1 MANNTVPKSITR
13 IREEWNGL
21 PVRYVILV
29 ISFVVLSLILIAFI
43 LLSNSGQGI
52 FLAILFFELAFFYK
66 FLRSPK
72 VMDRSVLI
80 YKFLL
85 KSIKGETVIAKFK
98 LPAGFLERI
107 IPIKAFH
114 QDGIIEFMENK
125 YGLLMRIEPSR
136 ICEDDIDIH
145 IQKTRA
151 LVDSLHG
158 ELLTKAFV
166 CSIQETNF
174 KPLAR
179 NVVNIINTQERTPEQ
194 KKHLDSLYHHA
205 QENNNAVIQWQFYV
219 FLSLG
224 THTTLDK
231 AMIAK
236 KQYFPGFSEKLQKLG
251 ILVTQLK
258 NKEALASAYKQCIT
272 QGGYT

>member
-29 ISFVVLSLILIAFI
+29 IFFVVLSLILMASI

-52 FLAILFFELAFFYK
+52 FLGILFFELAFFYK

-72 VMDRSVLI
+72 IMDRSLLI

-85 KSIKGETVIAKFK
+85 RSIKGETVIAKFR
-98 LPAGFLERI
+98 LPDGFLERI

-114 QDGIIEFMENK
+114 PDGIIEFMENK

-136 ICEDDIDIH
+136 ISEDDIDTH
-145 IQKTRA
+145 IQKTRS

-166 CSIQETNF
+166 CSIQETNSR
-174 KPLAR
+174 PLAR

-194 KKHLDSLYHHA
+194 RKHLDSLYHHA
-205 QENNNAVIQWQFYV
+205 QENNNTVIQWQFYV
-219 FLSLG
+219 FLSIG
-224 THTTLDK
+224 THPDLEK
-231 AMIAK
+231 AIIAK
-236 KQYFPGFSEKLQKLG
+236 KQYFPGFSDKLQKLG
-251 ILVTQLK
+251 VLVMPLK
-258 NKEALASAYKQCIT
+258 NKEALASAYRKCLT

>member
-29 ISFVVLSLILIAFI
+29 ISFVILSLILIASI
-43 LLSNSGQGI
+43 LLYDSGQAI

-80 YKFLL
+80 YKYLFR
-85 KSIKGETVIAKFK
+85 SIKGETVIAKFK

-136 ICEDDIDIH
+136 ISEDDIDTH
-145 IQKTRA
+145 IQRTRA

-166 CSIQETNF
+166 CSIKESNY

-179 NVVNIINTQERTPEQ
+179 NVV
-194 KKHLDSLYHHA
+194 
-205 QENNNAVIQWQFYV
+205 
-219 FLSLG
+219 LSLI
-224 THTTLDK
+224 H
-231 AMIAK
+231 I
-236 KQYFPGFSEKLQKLG
+236 SEPTRL
-251 ILVTQLK
+251 
-258 NKEALASAYKQCIT
+258 
-272 QGGYT
+272 

>member
-29 ISFVVLSLILIAFI
+29 IFFVVLSLILMASI

-52 FLAILFFELAFFYK
+52 FLGILFFELAFFYK

-72 VMDRSVLI
+72 IMDRSVLM

-85 KSIKGETVIAKFK
+85 KSIKGETVIAKFR
-98 LPAGFLERI
+98 LPDGFLESI
-107 IPIKAFH
+107 IPIRAFH
-114 QDGIIEFMENK
+114 PDGIIEFMENK

-136 ICEDDIDIH
+136 ISEDDIDTH
-145 IQKTRA
+145 IQKTRS

-166 CSIQETNF
+166 CSIKETNSR
-174 KPLAR
+174 PLAR

-205 QENNNAVIQWQFYV
+205 QENNNTVIQWQFYV
-219 FLSLG
+219 FLVLCILSMVYYIWLG
-224 THTTLDK
+224 FGENL
-231 AMIAK
+231 IRC
-236 KQYFPGFSEKLQKLG
+236 FRP
-251 ILVTQLK
+251 
-258 NKEALASAYKQCIT
+258 NKRLWTSVPYIQICFDSTNE
-272 QGGYT
+272 

>member
-21 PVRYVILV
+21 PVRYVIIV
-29 ISFVVLSLILIAFI
+29 ISFAVLSLILIASI
-43 LLSNSGQGI
+43 LLSDSGQGI
-52 FLAILFFELAFFYK
+52 YLALLFFELAFFYK

-85 KSIKGETVIAKFK
+85 KSMKGETVIAKFR
-98 LPAGFLERI
+98 LPAGFLESI
-107 IPIKAFH
+107 IPIRAFH

-136 ICEDDIDIH
+136 ISEDDIDTH

-166 CSIQETNF
+166 CSIQETSY

-179 NVVNIINTQERTPEQ
+179 NIVNIINTQERTPEQ
-194 KKHLDSLYHHA
+194 KKHLDSIYHHA
-205 QENNNAVIQWQFYV
+205 QENNNTVIQWQFYV
-219 FLSLG
+219 FLSIG
-224 THTTLDK
+224 THPNIEK
-231 AMIAK
+231 AIIAK
-236 KQYFPGFSEKLQKLG
+236 KQYFLGFSEKLQKLG
-251 ILVTQLK
+251 ILVMPLK
-258 NKEALASAYKQCIT
+258 NREALASAYRQCIT

>member
-29 ISFVVLSLILIAFI
+29 ISFVILSLILIASI
-43 LLSNSGQGI
+43 MLSESGQGI

-80 YKFLL
+80 YKYLL
-85 KSIKGETVIAKFK
+85 RSIKGETVIGKFK
-98 LPAGFLERI
+98 LPAGFMERL

-125 YGLLMRIEPSR
+125 YGLLMKIEPSR
-136 ICEDDIDIH
+136 ISEDDIDTH
-145 IQKTRA
+145 IQKTRS

-166 CSIQETNF
+166 CSIQESDY

-194 KKHLDSLYHHA
+194 RKHLDSLYHHA
-205 QENNNAVIQWQFYV
+205 QENKNTIIQWQFYV
-219 FLSLG
+219 FLGLG

-236 KQYFPGFSEKLQKLG
+236 KQYFPGFSDKLQKLG
-251 ILVTQLK
+251 ILVKPLK
-258 NKEALASAYKQCIT
+258 NKDVLASAYKQCIT
-272 QGGYT
+272 RGGYI

>member
-21 PVRYVILV
+21 PVRYVIMA
-29 ISFVVLSLILIAFI
+29 ISFVILSLTLIASI
-43 LLSNSGQGI
+43 LLSNNGQGI
-52 FLAILFFELAFFYK
+52 YFGLLFFELAFFFK
-66 FLRSPK
+66 FLRTPK
-72 VMDRSVLI
+72 VMDRSILM
-80 YKFLL
+80 YNFLL
-85 KSIKGETVIAKFK
+85 RSIKGETVIAKFK
-98 LPAGFLERI
+98 LPAGYLERL

-114 QDGIIEFMENK
+114 EDGIIEFMENK

-136 ICEDDIDIH
+136 ISEDDIDTH
-145 IQKTRA
+145 IQRTRA

-166 CSIQETNF
+166 CSIQEGNY

-179 NVVNIINTQERTPEQ
+179 NIVNIVNTQERTLEQ
-194 KKHLDSLYHHA
+194 RKHLDSIYHHA
-205 QENNNAVIQWQFYV
+205 QQNKNTVIQWKFYV

-224 THTTLDK
+224 THATLNK
-231 AMIAK
+231 AIIAK

-251 ILVTQLK
+251 IIVVPLK
-258 NKEALASAYKQCIT
+258 KKEALASAYKQCIT

>member
-21 PVRYVILV
+21 PVRYVIIV
-29 ISFVVLSLILIAFI
+29 IFFVVLSLILIASI

-52 FLAILFFELAFFYK
+52 YLAILFFELAFFYK

-72 VMDRSVLI
+72 VMDRSVLV

-85 KSIKGETVIAKFK
+85 KSMKGETVIAKFR
-98 LPAGFLERI
+98 LPAGFLESI
-107 IPIKAFH
+107 IPIRAFH

-136 ICEDDIDIH
+136 ISEDDIDTH

-166 CSIQETNF
+166 CSIQETNSR
-174 KPLAR
+174 PLAR
-179 NVVNIINTQERTPEQ
+179 NIVNIINTQERTPEQ
-194 KKHLDSLYHHA
+194 KKHLDSIYHHA
-205 QENNNAVIQWQFYV
+205 QENNNTVIQWQFYV
-219 FLSLG
+219 FLSIG
-224 THTTLDK
+224 THPNIDK
-231 AMIAK
+231 AIIAK

-251 ILVTQLK
+251 ILVMPLK
-258 NKEALASAYKQCIT
+258 NREALASAYRQCIT
-272 QGGYT
+272 QGGYV

>member
-21 PVRYVILV
+21 PVRYVIIV
-29 ISFVVLSLILIAFI
+29 ISFVVLSLILIASI

-52 FLAILFFELAFFYK
+52 YLAILFFELAFFYK

-85 KSIKGETVIAKFK
+85 KSMKGETVIAKFR
-98 LPAGFLERI
+98 LPAGFLESI
-107 IPIKAFH
+107 IPIRAFH

-136 ICEDDIDIH
+136 ISEDDIDLQ
-145 IQKTRA
+145 IQRTRS

-166 CSIQETNF
+166 CSIQETNY

-194 KKHLDSLYHHA
+194 KKHLDSIYHHA
-205 QENNNAVIQWQFYV
+205 QENKNTVIQWQFYV
-219 FLSLG
+219 FLSIG
-224 THTTLDK
+224 THPNIEK
-231 AMIAK
+231 AIIAK

-251 ILVTQLK
+251 ILVMPLK
-258 NKEALASAYKQCIT
+258 NREALASAYRKCIT

>member
-21 PVRYVILV
+21 PVRYVIIV
-29 ISFVVLSLILIAFI
+29 ISFAVLSLILIASI
-43 LLSNSGQGI
+43 LLSDSGQGI
-52 FLAILFFELAFFYK
+52 YLALLFFELAFFYK

-85 KSIKGETVIAKFK
+85 KSMKGETVIAKFR

-107 IPIKAFH
+107 IPIRAFH

-136 ICEDDIDIH
+136 ISEDDIDTH

-166 CSIQETNF
+166 CSIQETSY

-179 NVVNIINTQERTPEQ
+179 NIVNIINTQERTPEQ
-194 KKHLDSLYHHA
+194 KKHLDSIYHHA
-205 QENNNAVIQWQFYV
+205 QENNNTVIQWQFYV
-219 FLSLG
+219 FLSIG
-224 THTTLDK
+224 THPNIEK
-231 AMIAK
+231 AIIAK
-236 KQYFPGFSEKLQKLG
+236 KQYFLGFSEKLQKLG
-251 ILVTQLK
+251 ILVMPLK
-258 NKEALASAYKQCIT
+258 NREALASAYRQCIT